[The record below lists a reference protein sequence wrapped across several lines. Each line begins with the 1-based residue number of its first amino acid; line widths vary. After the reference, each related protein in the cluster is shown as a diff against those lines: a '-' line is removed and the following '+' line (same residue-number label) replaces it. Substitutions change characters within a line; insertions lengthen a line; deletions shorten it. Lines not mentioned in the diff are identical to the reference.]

1 MLNKSFYIVLAGAV
15 MAVSGANAAGTQVQ
29 TVQST
34 ERAYETVET
43 RLSTVTTQ
51 IGDIIDTTGTQKTAI
66 SGLLSNKQNRPNE
79 SCEEGKNCLLV
90 KDASGT
96 EHWYP
101 IIDCD
106 LNSFLNNVGTD
117 TTFGGSYYGGYRIS
131 SAGQR
136 ACAASGANCSTN
148 EWMRSFA
155 NGVVYGEARAVS
167 ISEQAEGTIVR
178 LPNNVQAGNICV
190 CRAKAYR
197 VKNGNTYGERQT
209 VTTDNWVVR
218 GSLRDATDSDCVI
231 DCAFDGDSQSG
242 AGIDVPYYA
251 YIANACSA
259 PAPEAQM
266 CLYHTFFTD
275 VYNNGVSET
284 NLAGMVEPSG
294 AGVSSC
300 QSGGYFASNPHCST
314 PNTWIAGY
322 SNEGNG
328 SMMGYVYGTA
338 AFANVPTGTVAG
350 SVVDVDLSDISS
362 TCGENMVSV
371 CIVQGYKAAGAS
383 TETNVSFGKVY
394 VASTSSCTAN
404 SNVGTRLCMD
414 AAGWP
419 LQDNSLQIMPLYNAL
434 GNMCVGQ

>member
-15 MAVSGANAAGTQVQ
+15 MALSGANAAGTQVQ

-34 ERAYETVET
+34 DRAYETVEN

-79 SCEEGKNCLLV
+79 SCEQGKSCLLV
-90 KDASGT
+90 KDANGT

-101 IIDCD
+101 IIDCS

-117 TTFGGSYYGGYRIS
+117 TTFGGSYYGGYRIT

-266 CLYHTFFTD
+266 CTLYSFFD
-275 VYNNGVSET
+275 NVYNNGVIQPHHSAFYVS
-284 NLAGMVEPSG
+284 NS
-294 AGVSSC
+294 VSSGC
-300 QSGGYFASNPHCST
+300 GTGSYFAGNPHCS
-314 PNTWIAGY
+314 IAG
-322 SNEGNG
+322 SWIVDAVPSGQGGG
-328 SMMGYVYGTA
+328 SLGYIFGTSGYATIAPGTA
-338 AFANVPTGTVAG
+338 VNSIVNLSASDMSSTGTAQHNA
-350 SVVDVDLSDISS
+350 I
-362 TCGENMVSV
+362 V
-371 CIVQGYKAAGAS
+371 CMVQGYKASGDS
-383 TETNVSFGKVY
+383 SETTVTLNKALV
-394 VASTSSCTAN
+394 VAVDDTNGFNDGDLN
-404 SNVGTRLCMD
+404 SPARYCMNAAATTYGMDWYHVLGTTC
-414 AAGWP
+414 AA
-419 LQDNSLQIMPLYNAL
+419 Q
-434 GNMCVGQ
+434 